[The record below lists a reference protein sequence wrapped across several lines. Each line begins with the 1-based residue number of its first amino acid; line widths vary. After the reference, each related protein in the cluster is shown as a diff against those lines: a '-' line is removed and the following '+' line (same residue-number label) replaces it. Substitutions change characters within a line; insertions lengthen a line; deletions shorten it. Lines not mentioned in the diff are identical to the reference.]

1 MINNQK
7 GKIYFVLW
15 LFAIVFAIAFAFPLL
30 EKMLPGEYVE
40 ELTRRDV
47 DPRALFY
54 TESQQALDAFHLLK
68 D

>member
-1 MINNQK
+1 MINSKK
-7 GKIYFVLW
+7 GKLCFVVW
-15 LFAIVFAIAFAFPLL
+15 LIAISFTVAFIFPML

-54 TESQQALDAFHLLK
+54 TESDQAVDAFHLLK